1 MNNQEQ
7 RSLESGFEVRKE
19 DDKVVVEGYAARF
32 DDETVIGGKFAE
44 RVARGAFEGADMSNT
59 VALFNHDWNMPLA
72 RVGNGLELSVDEVGL
87 RYRFELGDQSYAKD
101 LAENIRMG
109 NVSTSSFGFTVADDS
124 WERRE
129 GMNLRTINSVGTL
142 FDVSPTTQ
150 GAYPTTEVGLRS
162 MEAALDAEVEEELRK
177 LEEEKPEEA
186 PEEEREEEAPV
197 ADEKEEEENEERAE
211 EPTEEEPA
219 ADEEESEEED
229 AEERAYDEEE
239 AEEEKSEEPADEE
252 EEEAEERKL
261 YKVEEE
267 AKPEPK
273 PKKKKAK
280 KTETNSNDEETRTNS
295 ISEMENN
302 NTAPAV
308 VQGLGDSEARAAKDF
323 NFGKFIKEA
332 AKGNVTGLEAEM
344 TQEGSNEMRNSGVN
358 VAGGYNI
365 PSMVLR
371 SMGVGAGDAANTAFG
386 GGIAKSDEGIVEN
399 YAPADIASKLGV
411 RNLSGLSGDVAM
423 QVQGTLTAASANVT
437 EGAVQA
443 EALPSFAEKTL
454 TPKRYAA
461 HVGLTQQL
469 LAQSGDDMAAF
480 VQMDIRRALDK
491 QFNAAIL
498 TAIAAAD
505 TELAYASN
513 NPLDI
518 EAALLGAD
526 VDLADVRFVA
536 AADAYR
542 TFRSLSLD
550 AGSGDLFANDPK
562 SSTSIIGFGGI
573 VSSQASAGKAHFFD
587 RNQMV
592 TGQWGGM
599 NLIVDPYTDA
609 ARGVVRVIANE
620 YRDVQTLQHA
630 SYQTITGA

>member
-7 RSLESGFEVRKE
+7 RSLESGFEVRNE
-19 DDKVVVEGYAARF
+19 NDKVVVEGYAARF

-124 WERRE
+124 WERRD

-162 MEAALDAEVEEELRK
+162 MEAALEIEVPVEV
-177 LEEEKPEEA
+177 A
-186 PEEEREEEAPV
+186 EAPV
-197 ADEKEEEENEERAE
+197 VEEVVEEVVAEEVPAEEVAAE
-211 EPTEEEPA
+211 EPAIEEVVEP
-219 ADEEESEEED
+219 EEED

-239 AEEEKSEEPADEE
+239 DEEEKSEEPADEE
-252 EEEAEERKL
+252 EAEERKL
-261 YKVEEE
+261 YKAVEEE
-267 AKPEPK
+267 KPEPK

-280 KTETNSNDEETRTNS
+280 KTETNSNKDEETRNNS
-295 ISEMENN
+295 ISEMENS

-371 SMGVGAGDAANTAFG
+371 SMGTQGANDATAFG
-386 GGIAKSDEGIVEN
+386 GGIEKLDNGIVEN
-399 YAPADIASKLGV
+399 YAPADIASRLGV

-423 QVQGTLTAASANVT
+423 QVQGTLTAAGTANEGVT
-437 EGAVQA
+437 RS
-443 EALPSFAEKTL
+443 EALPTFAEKTL
-454 TPKRYAA
+454 SPTRYAA

-498 TAIAAAD
+498 AAIVAAD

-513 NPLDI
+513 NPLDV

-542 TFRSLSLD
+542 TFRALSLD
-550 AGSGDLFANDPK
+550 AGSGNLFANDPK
-562 SSTSIIGFGGI
+562 SQTSIIGFSGI
-573 VSSQASAGKAHFFD
+573 VSSQAATGKAHFFD

-609 ARGVVRVIANE
+609 AKGVVRVIANE

-630 SYQTITGA
+630 SFQTITGA

>member
-7 RSLESGFEVRKE
+7 RSLESGFEVRNE
-19 DDKVVVEGYAARF
+19 NDKVVVEGYAARF
-32 DDETVIGGKFAE
+32 EDETVIGGKFAE

-72 RVGNGLELSVDEVGL
+72 RVGNGLDLSVDEVGL

-124 WERRE
+124 WERRD

-162 MEAALDAEVEEELRK
+162 MEAALEVEVPVEV
-177 LEEEKPEEA
+177 A
-186 PEEEREEEAPV
+186 EAPV
-197 ADEKEEEENEERAE
+197 VEEVVEEVVAEEVPAEEVAAE
-211 EPTEEEPA
+211 EPAIEEVV
-219 ADEEESEEED
+219 ESEEED

-239 AEEEKSEEPADEE
+239 DEEEKSEEPADEE

-261 YKVEEE
+261 YVADEEE

-280 KTETNSNDEETRTNS
+280 KTENNSNKVEETRNNS
-295 ISEMENN
+295 ISEMENS

-371 SMGVGAGDAANTAFG
+371 SMGTQGADDATAFG
-386 GGIAKSDEGIVEN
+386 GGIEKLDNGIVEN
-399 YAPADIASKLGV
+399 YAPADIAARLGV

-423 QVQGTLTAASANVT
+423 QVQGTLTAASGSVG
-437 EGAVQA
+437 EGDNQL
-443 EALPSFAEKTL
+443 EALPTFAEKTL
-454 TPKRYAA
+454 SPTRYAA

-480 VQMDIRRALDK
+480 IQMDIRRALDK
-491 QFNAAIL
+491 QFNAAII
-498 TAIAAAD
+498 TAINAAD
-505 TELAYASN
+505 SELPYASN
-513 NPLDI
+513 NPLDV

-536 AADAYR
+536 ASDAYR
-542 TFRSLSLD
+542 TFRALSLD
-550 AGSGDLFANDPK
+550 AGSGNLFANDPK
-562 SSTSIIGFGGI
+562 SNTSIIGFSGI
-573 VSSQASAGKAHFFD
+573 VSSQAATGKAHFFD

-630 SYQTITGA
+630 SFQTITGA

>member
-7 RSLESGFEVRKE
+7 RSLESGFEVRNE
-19 DDKVVVEGYAARF
+19 NDKVVVEGYAARF

-124 WERRE
+124 WERRD

-162 MEAALDAEVEEELRK
+162 MEAALEIEVPVEV
-177 LEEEKPEEA
+177 A
-186 PEEEREEEAPV
+186 EAPV
-197 ADEKEEEENEERAE
+197 VEEVVVEEVVAE
-211 EPTEEEPA
+211 EVPAEEVAAEEQAIEEPA
-219 ADEEESEEED
+219 TEEED

-239 AEEEKSEEPADEE
+239 EEKSEEPADEE
-252 EEEAEERKL
+252 EEAEERKL
-261 YKVEEE
+261 YKAVEEE
-267 AKPEPK
+267 KPEPK

-371 SMGVGAGDAANTAFG
+371 SMGTADGASGSTAFG
-386 GGIAKSDEGIVEN
+386 GGIEKLDKGIVEN
-399 YAPADIASKLGV
+399 YAPADIAARLGV

-423 QVQGTLTAASANVT
+423 QVQSTLTTAGADVA
-437 EGAVQA
+437 EGAIQS
-443 EALPSFAEKTL
+443 EALPLFAEKTL
-454 TPKRYAA
+454 SPTRYAA

-498 TAIAAAD
+498 AAIVAAD

-513 NPLDI
+513 NPLDV

-536 AADAYR
+536 ASDAYR
-542 TFRSLSLD
+542 TFRALSLD

-573 VSSQASAGKAHFFD
+573 VSSQAASGKCHFFD
-587 RNQMV
+587 KNQMV

-630 SYQTITGA
+630 GFQTITGAA

>member
-87 RYRFELGDQSYAKD
+87 RYRFELGDQSYARD

-124 WERRE
+124 WERRD

-162 MEAALDAEVEEELRK
+162 MEAALDVEVPADIEEAPEVEEEIVD
-177 LEEEKPEEA
+177 EVEVV
-186 PEEEREEEAPV
+186 EEERTEEAPV
-197 ADEKEEEENEERAE
+197 EEVAAEEAPAE
-211 EPTEEEPA
+211 EPADEEEPA
-219 ADEEESEEED
+219 AEEEA

-239 AEEEKSEEPADEE
+239 EEKTEDAPAEE
-252 EEEAEERKL
+252 EEEEN
-261 YKVEEE
+261 
-267 AKPEPK
+267 
-273 PKKKKAK
+273 
-280 KTETNSNDEETRTNS
+280 ETNSKSEETRNNS
-295 ISEMENN
+295 ISEMENTN
-302 NTAPAV
+302 VNPAV

-323 NFGKFIKEA
+323 SFGKFIKEA
-332 AKGNVTGLEAEM
+332 ANGKLTGLEAEM
-344 TQEGSNEMRNSGVN
+344 TQEGSNEMRNSGLN
-358 VAGGYNI
+358 VSGGFNI

-371 SMGVGAGDAANTAFG
+371 SMGTATVASGSTDFG
-386 GGIAKSDEGIVEN
+386 GGIEKLDKGIIEN
-399 YAPADIASKLGV
+399 YAPNDIAAQLGV

-423 QVQGTLTAASANVT
+423 QVQGTLTAAGSAVG
-437 EGAVQA
+437 EGVARA
-443 EALPSFAEKTL
+443 EALPTFAERVLQPT
-454 TPKRYAA
+454 RNAA
-461 HVGLTQQL
+461 HVGVTQQM

-480 VQMDIRRALDK
+480 IQMDIRRALDK
-491 QFNAAIL
+491 VFNAQIIAE
-498 TAIAAAD
+498 IAASDSASV
-505 TELAYASN
+505 YNSSSN
-513 NPLDI
+513 NPLDV
-518 EAALLGAD
+518 EAALLAAD
-526 VDLADVRFVA
+526 VDLNDVVVLA

-542 TFRSLSLD
+542 AMRALSYD
-550 AGSGDLFANDPK
+550 AGSGELYAGSPK
-562 SSTSIIGFGGI
+562 DRQTIAGYNTVIA
-573 VSSQASAGKAHFFD
+573 SQATAGTLSFFD
-587 RNQMV
+587 KNQLV
-592 TGQWGGM
+592 TGTWGGL

-609 ARGVVRVIANE
+609 HKGVVRIVANE
-620 YRDVQTLQHA
+620 YRDVQALQHGSFKTLTTVA
-630 SYQTITGA
+630 

>member
-7 RSLESGFEVRKE
+7 RSLDSGFEVRNE
-19 DDKVVVEGYAARF
+19 NDKVVVEGYAARF

-87 RYRFELGDQSYAKD
+87 RYRFELGDQSYARD

-124 WERRE
+124 WERRDD
-129 GMNLRTINSVGTL
+129 MNLRTINSVGTL

-219 ADEEESEEED
+219 ADEDESEEEDD

-239 AEEEKSEEPADEE
+239 EEKTEDAPAEE
-252 EEEAEERKL
+252 EEEEN
-261 YKVEEE
+261 
-267 AKPEPK
+267 
-273 PKKKKAK
+273 
-280 KTETNSNDEETRTNS
+280 ETNSKSEETRNNS
-295 ISEMENN
+295 ISEMENTN
-302 NTAPAV
+302 VNPAV

-323 NFGKFIKEA
+323 SFGKFIKEA
-332 AKGNVTGLEAEM
+332 AKGNLTGLEAEM
-344 TQEGSNEMRNSGVN
+344 VQEGTTEMRNSGLN
-358 VAGGYNI
+358 VSGGFNI

-371 SMGVGAGDAANTAFG
+371 AMGTATNGSDATAFG
-386 GGIAKSDEGIVEN
+386 GGIEKLDKGIVEN
-399 YAPADIASKLGV
+399 YAPADIAAKLGV

-423 QVQGTLTAASANVT
+423 QVQANLTAATGGVG
-437 EGAVQA
+437 EGTGLA
-443 EALPSFAEKTL
+443 EALPSFNEVVL
-454 TPKRYAA
+454 TPTRNAA
-461 HVGLTQQL
+461 HVGVTQQM

-491 QFNAAIL
+491 VFNAQI
-498 TAIAAAD
+498 IAEIRNGD
-505 TELAYASN
+505 TTNAYSTTTGSEF
-513 NPLDI
+513 NPLDV
-518 EAALLGAD
+518 EALLLAAD
-526 VDLADVRFVA
+526 VDLNDVVA
-536 AADAYR
+536 LAHPGAYR
-542 TFRSLSLD
+542 AMRALSFD
-550 AGSGDLFANDPK
+550 AGSGDLYAGSPVERK
-562 SSTSIIGFGGI
+562 SIAGYKTEIA
-573 VSSQASAGKAHFFD
+573 SQAQSGEINFFD
-587 RNQMV
+587 KNQLV
-592 TGQWGGM
+592 TASWGGL
-599 NLIVDPYTDA
+599 NLIVDPYTMA
-609 ARGVVRVIANE
+609 ANGVVRIIANE
-620 YRDVQTLQHA
+620 YRDVKKLQGG
-630 SYQTITGA
+630 SFQTITNVS

>member
-124 WERRE
+124 WERRD

-162 MEAALDAEVEEELRK
+162 MEAALEIEVPVEV
-177 LEEEKPEEA
+177 A
-186 PEEEREEEAPV
+186 EAPV
-197 ADEKEEEENEERAE
+197 VEEVVEEVVAEEVPAEEVPAE
-211 EPTEEEPA
+211 EPAIEEVV
-219 ADEEESEEED
+219 ESEEED

-239 AEEEKSEEPADEE
+239 DEEEKSEEPADEE
-252 EEEAEERKL
+252 EAEERKL
-261 YKVEEE
+261 YKAVEEE
-267 AKPEPK
+267 KPEPK

-280 KTETNSNDEETRTNS
+280 KTETNSNKDEETRNNS
-295 ISEMENN
+295 ISEMENS

-371 SMGVGAGDAANTAFG
+371 SMGTADGASGSTAFG
-386 GGIAKSDEGIVEN
+386 GGIEKLDNGIVEN
-399 YAPADIASKLGV
+399 YAPSDIASKLGV

-423 QVQGTLTAASANVT
+423 QVQSTLTAAGADVA
-437 EGAVQA
+437 EGAIQT
-443 EALPSFAEKTL
+443 EALPLFAEKTL
-454 TPKRYAA
+454 SPTRYAA

-498 TAIAAAD
+498 AAIVAAD

-513 NPLDI
+513 NPLDV
-518 EAALLGAD
+518 EEALLAAD

-550 AGSGDLFANDPK
+550 AGSGNLFANDPK
-562 SSTSIIGFGGI
+562 SQTSIIGFSGI
-573 VSSQASAGKAHFFD
+573 VSSQAATGKAHFFD

-630 SYQTITGA
+630 SFQTITGA

>member
-1 MNNQEQ
+1 MNNQEK
-7 RSLESGFEVRKE
+7 RSLESGFEVRTE
-19 DDKVVVEGYAARF
+19 NDKVVVEGYAARF

-44 RVARGAFEGADMSNT
+44 KVARGAFDDADMGNT
-59 VALFNHDWNMPLA
+59 VALFNHDWNQPLA
-72 RVGNGLELSVDEVGL
+72 RVGHGLELEVDEVGL
-87 RYRFELGDQSYAKD
+87 RYRFELGDQSYARD
-101 LAENIRMG
+101 LAENIRTG
-109 NVSTSSFGFTVADDS
+109 NVSTSSFGFTVDDDS
-124 WERRE
+124 WERRD
-129 GMNLRTINSVGTL
+129 GMNLRTITSVGTL

-162 MEAALDAEVEEELRK
+162 MESALEVEVPVEMTEEIVEPVAEVVAEEIA
-177 LEEEKPEEA
+177 EEVVAEEA
-186 PEEEREEEAPV
+186 PEEVVESEEP
-197 ADEKEEEENEERAE
+197 AE
-211 EPTEEEPA
+211 EPAE
-219 ADEEESEEED
+219 
-229 AEERAYDEEE
+229 EERAYDEEPKE
-239 AEEEKSEEPADEE
+239 EDEEEKSEEPADEE
-252 EEEAEERKL
+252 EEAEERKL
-261 YKVEEE
+261 YVADEEE
-267 AKPEPK
+267 VKPE

-280 KTETNSNDEETRTNS
+280 SKKTTNQDEETRTNS
-295 ISEMENN
+295 ISEMENSN
-302 NTAPAV
+302 VTPAI
-308 VQGLGDSEARAAKDF
+308 VQGLGDSEARTAKNFD
-323 NFGKFIKEA
+323 FGKFIKEA

-344 TQEGSNEMRNSGVN
+344 TQEGNNEMRSAGVN
-358 VAGGYNI
+358 VAGGFNI

-371 SMGVGAGDAANTAFG
+371 SMGTATVSSGATDFG
-386 GGIAKSDEGIVEN
+386 GGIAKLDSGIVEN

-423 QVQGTLTAASANVT
+423 QVQSTLTAAAATNEGVT
-437 EGAVQA
+437 RS
-443 EALPSFAEKTL
+443 EALPEFAEKTL
-454 TPKRYAA
+454 SPTRYAA

-498 TAIAAAD
+498 TAINAAD
-505 TELAYASN
+505 TDLAYASN
-513 NPLDI
+513 NPLDV

-542 TFRSLSLD
+542 TFRALSLD
-550 AGSGDLFANDPK
+550 AGSGNLFANDPK
-562 SSTSIIGFGGI
+562 AATSIIGFSGV
-573 VSSQASAGKAHFFD
+573 VSSQAAAGKAHFFD
-587 RNQMV
+587 KNQMV

-630 SYQTITGA
+630 SFQSITGA

>member
-7 RSLESGFEVRKE
+7 RSLESGFEVRNE
-19 DDKVVVEGYAARF
+19 NDKVVVEGYAARF

-44 RVARGAFEGADMSNT
+44 KVARGAFEGADMSNT

-124 WERRE
+124 WERRD

-162 MEAALDAEVEEELRK
+162 MEAALEVEVPVEV
-177 LEEEKPEEA
+177 A
-186 PEEEREEEAPV
+186 EAPV
-197 ADEKEEEENEERAE
+197 VEEVVEEVVAEEVPAEEVAAE
-211 EPTEEEPA
+211 EPAIEEVV
-219 ADEEESEEED
+219 ESEEED

-239 AEEEKSEEPADEE
+239 DEEEKSEEPADEE
-252 EEEAEERKL
+252 EEAEERKL
-261 YKVEEE
+261 YKAVEEE
-267 AKPEPK
+267 KPEPK

-371 SMGVGAGDAANTAFG
+371 SMGTQGADDATAFG
-386 GGIAKSDEGIVEN
+386 GGIEKLDNGIVEN

-423 QVQGTLTAASANVT
+423 QVQGTLTAATGGVG
-437 EGAVQA
+437 EGDLQA
-443 EALPSFAEKTL
+443 EALPTFAEKTL
-454 TPKRYAA
+454 SPTRYAA

-498 TAIAAAD
+498 SAIAAAD

-518 EAALLGAD
+518 EEALLAAD
-526 VDLADVRFVA
+526 VDLADVRFVSS
-536 AADAYR
+536 ADAYR
-542 TFRSLSLD
+542 TFRALSLD
-550 AGSGDLFANDPK
+550 AGSGNLFANDPK
-562 SSTSIIGFGGI
+562 SSTSIIGFSGI
-573 VSSQASAGKAHFFD
+573 VSSQAATGKAHFFD